1 MEENKIWDSKRGW
14 IKIIKMKR
22 PSLDYFNECVERY
35 DNADWNPSWHTN
47 PSKLPAKIG
56 IKKKDEPVNVFL
68 DWDRK
73 NTIFEWKDRIMKVI
87 TFFSPNT
94 KIEVIE

>member
-47 PSKLPAKIG
+47 PSKHPA
-56 IKKKDEPVNVFL
+56 
-68 DWDRK
+68 
-73 NTIFEWKDRIMKVI
+73 
-87 TFFSPNT
+87 
-94 KIEVIE
+94 